1 MEIWITL
8 AAAVI
13 GSSGVWG
20 FIAMRMNKRDE
31 TAKML
36 KGIAHHMIVTE
47 GARLLDQGHVSM
59 DEYRNLHRGLFK
71 PYKELGGNGL
81 AERIVKEVDKLPIIG
96 DKHNERDNPDV

>member
-20 FIAMRMNKRDE
+20 FITMRMNKRDD
-31 TAKML
+31 TSDML
-36 KGIAHHMIVTE
+36 KGIAHHLIVTE

-59 DEYRNLHRGLFK
+59 DEYRNLHRGLFN
-71 PYKELGGNGL
+71 PYKQLGGNGL
-81 AERIVKEVDKLPIIG
+81 AEKIVKEVDKLPITG
-96 DKHNERDNPDV
+96 DKQNERDKPDV

>member
-20 FIAMRMNKRDE
+20 FISMRMKNRDD
-31 TAKML
+31 AADML

-59 DEYRNLHRGLFK
+59 AEYRNLHRGLFD
-71 PYKELGGNGL
+71 PYKRLGGNGL
-81 AERIVKEVDKLPIIG
+81 AEKIVKEVDKLPITG